1 MSLVRYIPERP
12 GPKQSGERSGPET
25 ARHTQ
30 TKPQQRKAATKGRDP
45 QSLRKKVTMFA
56 GRAVGERHAEL
67 PMRNPSNGER
77 ADAWV

>member
-30 TKPQQRKAATKGRDP
+30 TKPQRRKAATKRRDP
-45 QSLRKKVTMFA
+45 QSLRKKVKTFA
-56 GRAVGERHAEL
+56 GRAVGVWHNEL
-67 PMRNPSNGER
+67 PMRNPSYRER